1 LLCYINFVKG
11 KGKEKAREIIILSSD
26 DDEKS
31 VIVLSSDDEF
41 APSTSS
47 NLASTSR
54 YQEISNLFINN
65 IEAKSKSNPNHS
77 I

>member
-1 LLCYINFVKG
+1 MLYYINVIKG

-31 VIVLSSDDEF
+31 VIVLNSDDEF
-41 APSTSS
+41 ENPARSS
-47 NLASTSR
+47 LASTSR
-54 YQEISNLFINN
+54 YQQRNNLFINLT
-65 IEAKSKSNPNHS
+65 EAKLNRNHS

>member
-1 LLCYINFVKG
+1 
-11 KGKEKAREIIILSSD
+11 LSSD

-41 APSTSS
+41 ASHNS

-54 YQEISNLFINN
+54 YQAIKILYINI
-65 IEAKSKSNPNHS
+65 IEAK
-77 I
+77 